1 MKKAK
6 SRTLKIS
13 VFTAVFLNNS
23 DDKTIIVECVGH
35 STKGLSA
42 IFFFGVFACSEP
54 SLVSA
59 LNYSLTARSVIIH
72 CRCFATADST
82 ATSPR
87 KQNFVPE
94 GNSLS
99 LLRLIPSFSI
109 TERRCNKMPKKTEQ
123 KMVLSPVKMEQLSKQ
138 PIIENTIIKSED
150 GKWIIHR
157 TTITDIKPVTYF
169 EKVLAK

>member
-13 VFTAVFLNNS
+13 VFSAVFLSNS
-23 DDKTIIVECVGH
+23 NDKTIIVECVGH

-72 CRCFATADST
+72 CRCFATTDST
-82 ATSPR
+82 AVSPR

-99 LLRLIPSFSI
+99 LLRLIKPVDSYI
-109 TERRCNKMPKKTEQ
+109 IERRF
-123 KMVLSPVKMEQLSKQ
+123 V
-138 PIIENTIIKSED
+138 
-150 GKWIIHR
+150 
-157 TTITDIKPVTYF
+157 F
-169 EKVLAK
+169 